1 MVQVRIYDLGFTK
14 GNEGWIVAPQPLAE
28 DG

>member
-1 MVQVRIYDLGFTK
+1 MEQVSIYDLGFTK
-14 GNEGWIVAPQPLAE
+14 RDEGWIVAPQLLAE

>member
-1 MVQVRIYDLGFTK
+1 MVQVRIYDLDFTK
-14 GNEGWIVAPQPLAE
+14 RGEGWIVAPQLLAE

>member
-14 GNEGWIVAPQPLAE
+14 GDEGWIAAPQPLAE

>member
-1 MVQVRIYDLGFTK
+1 MVQVRIYDLDLTK
-14 GNEGWIVAPQPLAE
+14 RDEGWIVAPQLLAE

>member
-14 GNEGWIVAPQPLAE
+14 GDEGWIVAPQPLAE